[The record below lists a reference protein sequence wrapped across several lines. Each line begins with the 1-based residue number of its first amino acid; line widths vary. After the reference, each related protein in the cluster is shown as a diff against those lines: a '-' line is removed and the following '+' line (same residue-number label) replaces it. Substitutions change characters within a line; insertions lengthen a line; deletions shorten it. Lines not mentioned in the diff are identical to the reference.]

1 MPVTY
6 LELENFKSYAGKQ
19 RIGPFQ
25 DFTSVIGP
33 NGSGKSNLMD
43 AISFVLGVQSRDLRS
58 SQMKDLIFRPPGTTD
73 EDLSASATLVYKA
86 EDSDEE
92 TLFSRSIST
101 KGVGDY
107 SVNGHIVPFSK
118 YEEALANIGVL
129 LKGRNFLVF
138 QGDVDSTARKTP
150 KELVQWFEDISSSSE
165 LKERYEDA
173 FEKMQDAEA
182 NARTASQKQKGFMKK
197 RRELKNQKDEAEKFK
212 GLVDSKVELLT
223 EFFLWQLFHIRT
235 DVEEKEDA
243 LTELSGELEESNGS
257 VEEEAQKVRGT
268 KKEASASR
276 SVSSKLDKK
285 RVKLVAEIDQS
296 QPSIIKTEEEI
307 KNLDKKIAA
316 EKRKH
321 IKIVKESETRE
332 DTLQTLEKEIK
343 EYSETEEHLQQ
354 EYEEMKSQGN
364 VALTEDQEAEYERIR
379 EAASVASGKPRH
391 ALGAAN
397 RRLESARVKAAALSE
412 EMKEFKTRKAEA
424 SNKVTELTERR
435 DKLGEVSWQIS
446 SKTRVFSPFL
456 TVIVLLRL
464 DRVSKKQEMIF
475 KIARMN

>member
-58 SQMKDLIFRPPGTTD
+58 SQMKDLIFRPPGNTE
-73 EDLSASATLVYKA
+73 EDLSASAILIYKA

-92 TLFSRSIST
+92 TRFGRSIST

-107 SVNGHIVPFSK
+107 SVDGRIVSFSK
-118 YEEALANIGVL
+118 YEQALAEIGVL

-150 KELVQWFEDISSSSE
+150 KELVQWFEDISSSSD
-165 LKERYEDA
+165 LKEGYEDA
-173 FEKMQDAEA
+173 SEKMQDAEA

-197 RRELKNQKDEAEKFK
+197 RRELKSQKDEAEKFK
-212 GLVDSKVELLT
+212 GLVDSKAELLT

-235 DVEEKEDA
+235 DVEEKEEM
-243 LTELSGELEESNGS
+243 LEELNGELEESGGF
-257 VEEEAQKVRGT
+257 VEEAAQKVRVA
-268 KKEASASR
+268 KKEASAAR
-276 SVSSKLDKK
+276 SISSKLDKK

-296 QPSIIKTEEEI
+296 RPNVIKTEEEI
-307 KNLDKKIAA
+307 KNLDKKIAG

-321 IKIVKESETRE
+321 TKIVKESEARE
-332 DTLQTLEKEIK
+332 ETLQNLEKEIK

-364 VALTEDQEAEYERIR
+364 VALTEEQEAEYERIR
-379 EAASVASGKPRH
+379 EAASVASGKPRNI
-391 ALGAAN
+391 LGAAN
-397 RRLESARVKAAALSE
+397 RKLESARVKAAALSE
-412 EMKEFKTRKAEA
+412 DMKEFKTRKAEA
-424 SNKVTELTERR
+424 SNKVTELIERR
-435 DKLGEVSWQIS
+435 DKLEEVRILKLASFE
-446 SKTRVFSPFL
+446 RY
-456 TVIVLLRL
+456 
-464 DRVSKKQEMIF
+464 
-475 KIARMN
+475 